1 MFCPLVLRFLGSR
14 ESQVP
19 AARDEPSPTGPGAAD
34 GLSKGMPDS
43 GVEGAGAGPPSRSTA
58 CTSTARL
65 SFTKGRHTVW
75 VGWVWFGWG
84 QGFVVRLSPD
94 TPNP

>member
-1 MFCPLVLRFLGSR
+1 M
-14 ESQVP
+14 P